1 MILSDT
7 LILAYLYRSFK
18 HSKW

>member
-7 LILAYLYRSFK
+7 NTVLVY
-18 HSKW
+18 

>member
-7 LILAYLYRSFK
+7 VYFK
-18 HSKW
+18 FR

>member
-7 LILAYLYRSFK
+7 LI
-18 HSKW
+18 